1 LTRWRHN
8 PVRPE
13 VTKDRAELVEA
24 WVDSSSAPFDEV
36 RCRSVAAAGDLPFFV
51 SPKKPKAKK
60 GEPGVCL
67 PQGFCGRGSDADSG
81 SGSRRAVA
89 IVFIAAHARSNWS
102 RGQKHLRNRPAAWFL
117 GSDHHFAAKHPQGK
131 PKARRIWAL
140 TPKNPESAPAPAPAP
155 APEVSPPR
163 PCGGAEQRRL
173 GRIKILD
180 VRRLRSRLVSKISG
194 PVGQRKEPRR
204 GPDFGSPFFGLPY
217 FGEAKK
223 GKSPAAATA
232 RHRTHPRT
240 QRAIHTKASTG
251 SARTAS
257 GMQGFDRLSPNGT
270 RRWLQEVNP

>member
-13 VTKDRAELVEA
+13 VSKDRAELVEA
-24 WVDSSSAPFDEV
+24 WVDSSSAPFGEV

-117 GSDHHFAAKHPQGK
+117 GSDHNFAAKHPQGK

-140 TPKNPESAPAPAPAP
+140 TPKNPESAPAP
-155 APEVSPPR
+155 EVSPPT
-163 PCGGAEQRRL
+163 PCGRAERRRL

-180 VRRLRSRLVSKISG
+180 ARRLRSRLVSKISG
-194 PVGQRKEPRR
+194 LVEQRKEPRS
-204 GPDFGSPFFGLPY
+204 GPDFGSPFFGSPY
-217 FGEAKK
+217 FGEARK

-232 RHRTHPRT
+232 RHRTHQRT
-240 QRAIHTKASTG
+240 QRATQTRASTG
-251 SARTAS
+251 SAGTAS
-257 GMQGFDRLSPNGT
+257 GMQGFYRLSPNGT
-270 RRWLQEVNP
+270 RRWRQEVHP